1 MAIVKMKKLRLMA
14 VRDQKE
20 KLLKDLMVFGCVE
33 LREPE
38 EDEFSPELSC
48 RLSRESSGVSE
59 YRAEKTKLQQ
69 AIDALN
75 SYVPKKSSLLSAK
88 PDVALEEFLNRES
101 LEKYQDAAERILKAE
116 DRIKRIGAEESR
128 IRGTAESLVPWLSFD
143 CPLETEGTRDS
154 VMTLG
159 ACPATASLDAVRQ
172 SLAESADEAE
182 LFAVSGDKLQHYLV
196 LLCHRSQLRQAL
208 EALRAYS
215 FSIMSFSGLSG
226 TAQECTERC
235 KSELK
240 ALAKEKK
247 ELVAAIESESE
258 FRDGLKLWADRTETD
273 IAFCEAEDKLMGTQ
287 STVIL
292 DGWVPAEKLSELEKL
307 LNKYDCAY
315 ELSDPTEEEYPE
327 VPVVLKNNKL
337 TNSMNMVT
345 NMYSLPAYNGVD
357 ANPMMAPFFILI
369 YGLMMAD
376 IGYGLIMVIAA
387 VVAMKKIK
395 PKAGTLAFC
404 QLLLYAGISTM
415 VMGALTGG
423 CFGDMP
429 YRVVHMINPAS
440 NWEGLPYL
448 FSPVRDS
455 NAVLYGSLVIG
466 LIHLNTGMV
475 ISFVE
480 KVKAGNLLDGIFEE
494 GSLWVILI
502 GGILWGSTMLF
513 AGAPELLGKVGV
525 IIVVIGSVMLLFGA
539 GRHSKG
545 FGKVTAA
552 FGCIYNTLTG
562 WFGDVL
568 SYSRIMALMLA
579 GGVVAQVFNTIAVMP
594 AESSGLNFFTGLA
607 FAVIFVIGHALNF
620 GLNILGCFVHDLRL
634 QCLEFFGKFYVDGG
648 KPFSPLKVSS
658 RYYDV
663 KE

>member
-1 MAIVKMKKLRLMA
+1 
-14 VRDQKE
+14 
-20 KLLKDLMVFGCVE
+20 
-33 LREPE
+33 
-38 EDEFSPELSC
+38 
-48 RLSRESSGVSE
+48 
-59 YRAEKTKLQQ
+59 
-69 AIDALN
+69 
-75 SYVPKKSSLLSAK
+75 
-88 PDVALEEFLNRES
+88 
-101 LEKYQDAAERILKAE
+101 
-116 DRIKRIGAEESR
+116 
-128 IRGTAESLVPWLSFD
+128 
-143 CPLETEGTRDS
+143 
-154 VMTLG
+154 
-159 ACPATASLDAVRQ
+159 
-172 SLAESADEAE
+172 
-182 LFAVSGDKLQHYLV
+182 
-196 LLCHRSQLRQAL
+196 
-208 EALRAYS
+208 
-215 FSIMSFSGLSG
+215 
-226 TAQECTERC
+226 
-235 KSELK
+235 
-240 ALAKEKK
+240 
-247 ELVAAIESESE
+247 
-258 FRDGLKLWADRTETD
+258 
-273 IAFCEAEDKLMGTQ
+273 
-287 STVIL
+287 
-292 DGWVPAEKLSELEKL
+292 
-307 LNKYDCAY
+307 
-315 ELSDPTEEEYPE
+315 
-327 VPVVLKNNKL
+327 
-337 TNSMNMVT
+337 MNMVT

-594 AESSGLNFFTGLA
+594 AESSGLNLFTGLA

-648 KPFSPLKVSS
+648 KPFSPLEVSS